1 SDFGLPYLRDW
12 KKLQE
17 YPLICVT
24 GHSLGGALSTVCA
37 ADLFCLGYD
46 CVLYNFASP
55 RVGGDTFSEWF
66 NIQFAL
72 TYSTKAQ
79 SYRAWRINRRED
91 PVPHTPTGPEA
102 LWKHVKNL
110 WQLDSHDKISADAHD
125 MEEHRQLTYALS
137 GIGGYKALATKEVES
152 VRLDPSGNVID
163 NKKQVIKKT
172 MRNGSKG
179 QGPINL
185 KP

>member
-1 SDFGLPYLRDW
+1 
-12 KKLQE
+12 
-17 YPLICVT
+17 
-24 GHSLGGALSTVCA
+24 
-37 ADLFCLGYD
+37 
-46 CVLYNFASP
+46 
-55 RVGGDTFSEWF
+55 
-66 NIQFAL
+66 
-72 TYSTKAQ
+72 
-79 SYRAWRINRRED
+79 
-91 PVPHTPTGPEA
+91 
-102 LWKHVKNL
+102 
-110 WQLDSHDKISADAHD
+110 LDSHDKISIDAHD

-185 KP
+185 TP